1 MSLAGGLV
9 VKNGPNEHWL
19 NGNKIVDVTID
30 SEVQRASAS
39 RRSLGLLHLG
49 TDSPE
54 AAV

>member
-1 MSLAGGLV
+1 MSLASGLV
-9 VKNGPNEHWL
+9 VKNGPIEHWL
-19 NGNKIVDVTID
+19 NGNKIVDVTVD

-54 AAV
+54 PAV